1 MFEHLLQ
8 LIILFIVIFDPLA
21 SFAVFYIATSNLSGK
36 ERNKIA
42 ILALIVAGLLSYA
55 VLIFG
60 KGLLDLFNTSIQDFR
75 VASGIILG
83 ILGIKMT
90 LGHSLTNLDQLKDNS
105 AYAIAAIIGTPL
117 LTGPA
122 AITSII
128 VNVSDYGIVVTG
140 LAITI
145 VLLFIGLLFFQSSRI
160 NRLIGTMV
168 IQVLS
173 TFLGLITVAWG
184 VKFVRDGLGL

>member
-1 MFEHLLQ
+1 VFEHLLQ
-8 LIILFIVIFDPLA
+8 LIILFVVIFDPLA
-21 SFAVFYIATSNLSGK
+21 SFAVFYIATSNLSSK

-42 ILALIVAGLLSYA
+42 TLSLIVAGLLSYA
-55 VLIFG
+55 VLFFG
-60 KGLLDLFNTSIQDFR
+60 QGLLDLFNTTIQDFR

-83 ILGIKMT
+83 ILGIKMV
-90 LGHSLTNLDQLKDNS
+90 LGHSLTNLDQVKDNS
-105 AYAIAAIIGTPL
+105 TYAIAAIIGTPL

-128 VNVSDYGIVVTG
+128 VNVNDYGILVTG

-160 NRLIGTMV
+160 HRLIGTTV

-184 VKFVRDGLGL
+184 VKFIREGLGF